1 MLLLAPIQT
10 LSSASATIQIPP
22 FDRYGLV
29 LNIGGKT
36 SGYTGQDLTSSQL
49 CPCLFSPDGKYC
61 TYGKGAIEEYKEK
74 DINVNYSSVMVI
86 NYTTTAVGSVRA
98 SPGGNGT
105 FITWISIIYNG
116 TTLSNTIINR
126 TSVADPPDATENR
139 TVVFLSQ
146 EAWSGSI
153 DVTLPQP
160 GTYTLRWSLY
170 LNATSSTETGGALLD
185 FYKPYGFNLNA
196 QISFL
201 DSPFISTS
209 SFVPM
214 GAPSVATYSSENVT
228 TISQSYASNLGFPT
242 KVFLWVS
249 VENPSGSTV
258 AISLGEGTV
267 NPGETFTIAA
277 ALLDLTPGM
286 YIAHVFITAPVL
298 VASPTTVSSEF
309 RAS

>member
-1 MLLLAPIQT
+1 MLLAPIQT
-10 LSSASATIQIPP
+10 LSSASTTIQVPP

-29 LNIGGKT
+29 LNVGGKT
-36 SGYTGQDLTSSQL
+36 SGYSGQNLTSSQL
-49 CPCLFSPDGKYC
+49 CPCLFSPNGKYC

-86 NYTTTAVGSVRA
+86 NYTQTAVGSVRA

-105 FITWISIIYNG
+105 FVTWISIIYNG
-116 TTLSNTIINR
+116 TTLSSTVINR

-139 TVVFLSQ
+139 TVVFL
-146 EAWSGSI
+146 ATPVWSGSI

-170 LNATSSTETGGALLD
+170 LNATSTTATGGAFLD

-201 DSPFISTS
+201 NSPSISDS
-209 SFVPM
+209 SFVPS
-214 GAPSVATYSSENVT
+214 GVPVVTSFPSLNVT
-228 TISQSYASNLGFPT
+228 TVAQTYTDHLSFPT
-242 KVFLWVS
+242 TVLLWASIV
-249 VENPSGSTV
+249 NAQGSTV
-258 AISLGEGTV
+258 VVCLGEGTV
-267 NPGETFTIAA
+267 NPGETFTITTAV
-277 ALLDLTPGM
+277 LDLSPGM
-286 YIAHVFITAPVL
+286 YSAHVFVTAPVL
-298 VASPTTVSSEF
+298 VASPTTVSPQF